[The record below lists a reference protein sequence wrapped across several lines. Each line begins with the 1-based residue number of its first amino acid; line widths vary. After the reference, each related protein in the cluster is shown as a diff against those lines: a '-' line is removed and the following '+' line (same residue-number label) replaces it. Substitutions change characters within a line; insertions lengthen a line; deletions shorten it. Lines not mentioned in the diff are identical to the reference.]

1 MAWTGSGIFTQ
12 TIKDILDA
20 TVSAYDID
28 TDTMRVALFNNN
40 VTPDFD
46 AVAASIAYGT
56 GTWEEADEVTH
67 ANWTAKGSAL
77 ASPTLTTAS
86 PAAGQLKYDAADI
99 VSADS
104 TTLSNIYGCLIF
116 NDTIASPVADQG
128 LLAVY
133 FSSGPYST
141 TNGTLTIQWDTNG
154 IFYLDLV
161 P

>member
-1 MAWTGSGIFTQ
+1 MAWSTSGIFTQ
-12 TIKDILDA
+12 TIKDIFDN
-20 TVSAYDID
+20 TVTGYDID
-28 TDTMRVALFNNN
+28 TNTMRVALFNNN
-40 VTPDFD
+40 VTPDYD
-46 AVAASIAYGT
+46 AVAASVAYGT

-77 ASPTLTTAS
+77 ASITLTTAS

-116 NDTIASPVADQG
+116 NDTIASPVADQA